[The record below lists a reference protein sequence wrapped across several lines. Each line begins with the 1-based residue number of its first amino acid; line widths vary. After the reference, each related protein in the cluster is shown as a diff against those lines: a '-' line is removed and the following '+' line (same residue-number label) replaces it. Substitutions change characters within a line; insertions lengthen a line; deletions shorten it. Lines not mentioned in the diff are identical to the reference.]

1 MINRN
6 TAWEKALKQ
15 SQKRINGFIKLIN
28 WDIKKQIKNGRFH
41 VSQTIVQ
48 QFSKEEQKEIENYY
62 KKLEYDCEW
71 DNIGGTFQ
79 KFRVDW
85 EGEKI
90 NDKEE

>member
-1 MINRN
+1 M
-6 TAWEKALKQ
+6 
-15 SQKRINGFIKLIN
+15 
-28 WDIKKQIKNGRFH
+28 
-41 VSQTIVQ
+41 
-48 QFSKEEQKEIENYY
+48 QKEIENYY
-62 KKLEYDCEW
+62 KKLKYDCGW